1 MANKDFMDPELTE
14 EEKRETILAN
24 EDDYLEGLLAAA
36 DNAANDTK
44 KIEIIRNERK
54 YFSFSI
60 HSLTDE
66 MLKDIRKK
74 YTKYTKNRR
83 QGIRVAD
90 ELDMPKYRASVIYN
104 STTEEDKAKLWDN
117 PAVKKG
123 LEAKGIC
130 IINALDVI
138 DAVLLPGEKDRIME
152 IIDDVNGFN
161 NEEVIMAGGKST
173 LLHHIFQRQGLLPSE
188 VMSLPSGERAFLFAS
203 TRLWIEAN
211 TKKG

>member
-14 EEKRETILAN
+14 EEKKETILEN
-24 EDDYLEGLLAAA
+24 EEDYLEGLLAAA
-36 DNAANDTK
+36 TDVADDTQ
-44 KIEIIRNERK
+44 KIDIIRKGRK

-60 HSLTDE
+60 HSVTDE

-90 ELDMPKYRASVIYN
+90 ELDVPKYRASLIYN
-104 STTEEDKAKLWDN
+104 STIEEDKAKLWDN
-117 PAVKKG
+117 PVVKKG

-138 DAVLLPGEKDRIME
+138 DAVLLPGEKDRIMD
-152 IIDDVNGFN
+152 IIDEFNGYN
-161 NEEVIMAGGKST
+161 NEELKAETAK
-173 LLHHIFQRQGLLPSE
+173 
-188 VMSLPSGERAFLFAS
+188 
-203 TRLWIEAN
+203 N
-211 TKKG
+211 

>member
-74 YTKYTKNRR
+74 YT
-83 QGIRVAD
+83 IRVAD

-117 PAVKKG
+117 PDVKKG

-161 NEEVIMAGGKST
+161 NEEVKAETAK
-173 LLHHIFQRQGLLPSE
+173 
-188 VMSLPSGERAFLFAS
+188 
-203 TRLWIEAN
+203 N
-211 TKKG
+211 

>member
-1 MANKDFMDPELTE
+1 
-14 EEKRETILAN
+14 
-24 EDDYLEGLLAAA
+24 
-36 DNAANDTK
+36 
-44 KIEIIRNERK
+44 
-54 YFSFSI
+54 
-60 HSLTDE
+60 

-117 PAVKKG
+117 PDVKKG

-161 NEEVIMAGGKST
+161 NEEVKAETAK
-173 LLHHIFQRQGLLPSE
+173 
-188 VMSLPSGERAFLFAS
+188 
-203 TRLWIEAN
+203 N
-211 TKKG
+211 

>member
-1 MANKDFMDPELTE
+1 MNKDFMDPELTE

-36 DNAANDTK
+36 DDAANDTK
-44 KIEIIRNERK
+44 KIDIIRNERR

-90 ELDMPKYRASVIYN
+90 ELDMPKYRASLIYN
-104 STTEEDKAKLWDN
+104 STTEEDKAKLS
-117 PAVKKG
+117 
-123 LEAKGIC
+123 EH
-130 IINALDVI
+130 
-138 DAVLLPGEKDRIME
+138 
-152 IIDDVNGFN
+152 
-161 NEEVIMAGGKST
+161 S
-173 LLHHIFQRQGLLPSE
+173 PS
-188 VMSLPSGERAFLFAS
+188 
-203 TRLWIEAN
+203 
-211 TKKG
+211 

>member
-104 STTEEDKAKLWDN
+104 STTEEDKANILMPLRIIALGSSPFMLSPSN
-117 PAVKKG
+117 SISPSAILSRPA
-123 LEAKGIC
+123 
-130 IINALDVI
+130 IISQSS
-138 DAVLLPGEKDRIME
+138 
-152 IIDDVNGFN
+152 F
-161 NEEVIMAGGKST
+161 
-173 LLHHIFQRQGLLPSE
+173 
-188 VMSLPSGERAFLFAS
+188 
-203 TRLWIEAN
+203 
-211 TKKG
+211 

>member
-117 PAVKKG
+117 PDVKKG

-152 IIDDVNGFN
+152 IIDCKKL
-161 NEEVIMAGGKST
+161 IMAGGKST